1 MLETGP
7 KSNWVLIDTVNKCS
21 HACHFGKNCREPEW
35 DKLVVVYQIIQN
47 LYIFSLSFHAIT
59 FASLLFHALTGS
71 SVNPLTPCPVVI
83 TTIVALPNSAYPA
96 ATKFLPGWRAS
107 SMVGGPSCSYS
118 QEKSDTFIHFKRRQ
132 CSLNTKFLNVNLK
145 SLVKLNTTKKLQLT

>member
-1 MLETGP
+1 MHVTLE
-7 KSNWVLIDTVNKCS
+7 
-21 HACHFGKNCREPEW
+21 KNCREPEW

-47 LYIFSLSFHAIT
+47 LYVFS
-59 FASLLFHALTGS
+59 LFHALTGS

-145 SLVKLNTTKKLQLT
+145 SLVKLNTTKKLQAT